1 MPPSVPSALS
11 LVFLALPLAGC
22 DGPAPAPGRAGAGAG
37 APPAEVRVVRMH
49 AVRPE
54 AWPRILR
61 VTGELEAFEEAT
73 VSAKVPGRLAGY
85 AVDVGQVVGAGEA
98 LAEQETTDLELAVAS
113 AEAAL
118 ATARARLGA
127 RGVGDAGREELQSA
141 FVREAAAQLQGARQ
155 ERDRLR
161 LLGAEGVITQ
171 ALLDDAQAR
180 FDAAEARWYGALDEH
195 ALRRA
200 LLHEREVDLRLA
212 QTRLSDARLR
222 APFAGAVAAR
232 LAGPGDYL
240 TVGTGVVRLVR
251 FDPLRVRLEVPERG
265 AGEVRVGQALRLEI
279 EGQAQGLSAEVARRL
294 PRLEPQSRV
303 LVIEADL
310 PNPTGALLPGS
321 FVRADIV
328 LEAQARVLSLPA
340 QSLVRFAGL
349 DKVVLVREGLAQERE
364 VRVGRSDGT
373 RVEILA
379 GLAEGEE
386 VVLAPQGLRTG
397 DPLEVQR

>member
-1 MPPSVPSALS
+1 MPPTVPSALS
-11 LVFLALPLAGC
+11 LVLATVLLAGC
-22 DGPAPAPGRAGAGAG
+22 SDPTPPPGRGVAESG
-37 APPAEVRVVRMH
+37 APPAEVRVVRLH
-49 AVRPE
+49 TVRAEP
-54 AWPRILR
+54 WPRTLR

-73 VSAKVPGRLAGY
+73 VSAKVPGRLASY
-85 AVDVGQVVGAGEA
+85 AVDVGQVVDAGEA
-98 LAEQETTDLELAVAS
+98 LAEQDTTDLELAVAG

-127 RGVGDAGREELQSA
+127 NGAGGAEPEERPSA

-155 ERDRLR
+155 ERDRL
-161 LLGAEGVITQ
+161 LLLAGEGVITQ

-180 FDAAEARWYGALDEH
+180 FEAAEARWYGALDEH

-212 QTRLSDARLR
+212 RTRLADARLR

-240 TVGTGVVRLVR
+240 SVGSGVLRLVR

-279 EGQAQGLSAEVARRL
+279 EGRPEALPAEIARRV
-294 PRLEPQSRV
+294 PRLEPRSRV

-310 PNPTGALLPGS
+310 PNPDGALLPGS
-321 FVRADIV
+321 FVRAEIV
-328 LEAQARVLSLPA
+328 LEAGARVLSVPTQA
-340 QSLVRFAGL
+340 LVRFAGL
-349 DKVVLVREGLAQERE
+349 DKVVLVRDGRALERE
-364 VRVGRSDGT
+364 VRVGRSDGA
-373 RVEILA
+373 RVELLA

-386 VVLAPQGLRTG
+386 IVLTPQGLRTG
-397 DPLEVQR
+397 DPLEVQP